1 MLKEIVDG
9 IWSVSL
15 KVLTILTKI
24 SILMKEKK
32 KAVLTLS
39 GNCYMTWLTHMFN
52 LITHKTLIRSARLII
67 NTQFTKYLACNLKK
81 QYRVISYLQEVIV
94 QEEFEGTKGVLRIRK
109 SKNRQHNGEKKNYKM
124 TNNDLPNIHIK
135 HPSILFHS

>member
-1 MLKEIVDG
+1 MNFIVIFKLHIINVKGNCRRDLECVIKSTYNSDKDIDIDERG
-9 IWSVSL
+9 
-15 KVLTILTKI
+15 
-24 SILMKEKK
+24 K

-81 QYRVISYLQEVIV
+81 QYRVISYL
-94 QEEFEGTKGVLRIRK
+94 
-109 SKNRQHNGEKKNYKM
+109 
-124 TNNDLPNIHIK
+124 
-135 HPSILFHS
+135 